1 MSNIYVIGVLEVDK
15 GVNRAEAIVE
25 NIGTKNAKK
34 TNQCP
39 RQRDS
44 RSTVK
49 PKKHRYK
56 EKYTEISHIA
66 ENER

>member
-34 TNQCP
+34 LISVQG
-39 RQRDS
+39 R
-44 RSTVK
+44 
-49 PKKHRYK
+49 
-56 EKYTEISHIA
+56 EIQ
-66 ENER
+66 EVL

>member
-15 GVNRAEAIVE
+15 RVNRAEARVE
-25 NIGTKNAKK
+25 NIGPKNVKK
-34 TNQCP
+34 LISVQC
-39 RQRDS
+39 RDS